1 MRAGHALALAK
12 GAVTYVPFAYSM
24 LGQKRMMTAGVT
36 AQYLDFGDY
45 VIAVILD

>member
-12 GAVTYVPFAYSM
+12 GAATYVPFAYSM

-36 AQYLDFGDY
+36 GEGLLFSGDVAIRGLD
-45 VIAVILD
+45 